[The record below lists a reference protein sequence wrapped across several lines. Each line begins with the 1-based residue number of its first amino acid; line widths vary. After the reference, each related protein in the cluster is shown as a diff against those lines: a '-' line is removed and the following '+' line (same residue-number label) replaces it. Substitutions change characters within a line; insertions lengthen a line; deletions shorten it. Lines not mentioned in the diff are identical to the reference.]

1 MTTFAIRDAGD
12 SALLLEFE
20 PVISP
25 SVNAMARG
33 VAATLMQRQLAGV
46 RDVVPTFRSVAV
58 HFDPLAA
65 DVDAIRDALGSAV
78 ERPLAERAAAPVE
91 IPVMYGGADGPDL
104 EAVAAFAGVSEAE
117 VIARHS
123 RADYRVYMLGFLPGF
138 AYMGPVDSA
147 IAMPRRSSPRLNV
160 PAGSVGIAGAQTG
173 VYPFASP
180 GGWQIIG
187 RTSATMFD
195 PGRTPPSLLAPGD
208 RVRFVPVS
216 SAPSL
221 AEPSSRSAKHVAE
234 PSFSSVKHVAEPS
247 FSSVKHARHVTVL
260 KPGLFTT
267 VQDEGRWGCQQLGV
281 PVSGAMDLR
290 SHRLANALVGND
302 ASAAT
307 LEVTIAGPELR
318 MESDTVV
325 AITGADLGAALD
337 GTSVPVD
344 APLACQ
350 AGALLRFGTRRSG
363 GRAYV
368 SFGGGIAVPPT
379 LGSRSTHVRTRMGGI
394 GGRALRSGDLL
405 PLGSPRQ
412 PAGSVAAEPG
422 AVGGGARLRVMS
434 GPQDGFFP
442 AGALDVVLETRFTVV
457 SDSDR
462 MGYRLTGDR
471 RIPPP
476 VHEMISDATFAG
488 ALQVPASGQPILL
501 MADRQTT
508 GGYPQI
514 AVVITADLPLAGQLV
529 PGDWVEFELCSR
541 SQALAALVAR

>member
-1 MTTFAIRDAGD
+1 VTTFSVRDAGD
-12 SALLLEFE
+12 SALLLELE

-25 SVNAMARG
+25 AVNAIARG
-33 VAATLMQRQLAGV
+33 VATTLIQRQLAGV

-65 DVDAIRDALGSAV
+65 DVGAIRDALGGAV
-78 ERPLAERAAAPVE
+78 EQPLEDVAAEAIEV
-91 IPVMYGGADGPDL
+91 PVMYGGADGPDL

-123 RADYRVYMLGFLPGF
+123 RADYRVFMVGFLPGF
-138 AYMGPVDSA
+138 AYLASVDSA
-147 IAMPRRSSPRLNV
+147 IAMPRRPSPRLNV
-160 PAGSVGIAGAQTG
+160 PAGSVGIAGTQTG

-187 RTSATMFD
+187 RTATTMFD
-195 PGRTPPSLLAPGD
+195 PSRTPPSLLAPGD
-208 RVRFVPVS
+208 RVRFVP
-216 SAPSL
+216 AATRPAADPSD
-221 AEPSSRSAKHVAE
+221 VAE
-234 PSFSSVKHVAEPS
+234 PVASSVEPG
-247 FSSVKHARHVTVL
+247 FGPAGHVTVL

-267 VQDEGRWGCQQLGV
+267 VQDEGRWGYLRLGV

-290 SHRLANALVGND
+290 SHRLANALVGNESD
-302 ASAAT
+302 AAT
-307 LEVTIAGPELR
+307 LEVTVAGPELR

-325 AITGADLGAALD
+325 AIAGADLGAALG

-344 APLACQ
+344 APLACK
-350 AGALLRFGTRRSG
+350 AGAHLRFEARRSG

-368 SFGGGIAVPPT
+368 SFSGGIAVPPV

-394 GGRALRSGDLL
+394 GGRALRAGDRL
-405 PLGSPRQ
+405 PLGLPR
-412 PAGSVAAEPG
+412 PATTSVAARTRTV
-422 AVGGGARLRVMS
+422 AGGVRLRVMS
-434 GPQDGFFP
+434 GPQEGFFP
-442 AGALDVVLETRFTVV
+442 AGALDVLLETRFTVAT
-457 SDSDR
+457 DSDR

-471 RIPPP
+471 LIPRIA
-476 VHEMISDATFAG
+476 HEMISDATFAG
-488 ALQVPASGQPILL
+488 AVQVPASGQPILL

-541 SQALAALVAR
+541 SQALAALVAQ